1 MFFKQVIAFLSALI
15 ISFTCG
21 VTPVVRSTDA
31 KPIPA
36 AEREYRFD
44 RDKLQL
50 GAYCFKKDEHYS
62 ELRQWFKD
70 AGLDFTVGLTGLK
83 KTVLASSPRTRM
95 IIVPSAGI
103 VFGGSITAMNRARR
117 NSPISPKAL
126 RNCTPRTK
134 TACRL

>member
-21 VTPVVRSTDA
+21 VTPIVRSTDA

-70 AGLDFTVGLTGLK
+70 AGLDFTVGLSGQQLTDSDFDWFEENGLGVIAPN
-83 KTVLASSPRTRM
+83 TDDYR
-95 IIVPSAGI
+95 
-103 VFGGSITAMNRARR
+103 SIRR
-117 NSPISPKAL
+117 DCL
-126 RNCTPRTK
+126 
-134 TACRL
+134 